1 MNPIRRIVLLHKRR
15 LQEAES
21 FLLKKQQE
29 LEARRVA
36 LEQCRTALEMHHA
49 HAIEQIRAINAK
61 LFGCVVSKT
70 QVDLCNEQLVALS
83 LRRAELE
90 AEVAQA
96 RAAIDAAT
104 QQVAGAR
111 SVYYRQAART
121 EKYVEFNQRLEN
133 EVAFSLLRK
142 EELEFEEIIGVKR

>member
-29 LEARRVA
+29 LEIRRTA
-36 LEQCRTALEMHHA
+36 LEQCRIALEKHHEY
-49 HAIEQIRAINAK
+49 AIEQVRAINAK
-61 LFGCVVSKT
+61 LFGCVVGKA
-70 QVDLCNEQLVALS
+70 QMDLCNEQLVALS

-90 AEVAQA
+90 AEIAHA

-104 QQVAGAR
+104 QQVADAR
-111 SVYYRQAART
+111 SAYNRQAART

-133 EVAFSLLRK
+133 EAAFSLLRK